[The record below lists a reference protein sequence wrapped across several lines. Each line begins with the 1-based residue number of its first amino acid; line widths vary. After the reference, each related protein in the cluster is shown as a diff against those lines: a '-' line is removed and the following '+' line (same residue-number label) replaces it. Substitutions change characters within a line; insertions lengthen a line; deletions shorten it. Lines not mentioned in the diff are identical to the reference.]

1 MKHQFAKQLRRFAG
15 PVGFPGPV
23 GFARQFQFVV
33 VVAFALSIAI
43 MPSILTA
50 APTEVP
56 SVVGDWKGAMSAGG
70 DTYHLVIHIAQEKD
84 GSLSGNMISTDQS
97 PTPIAF
103 DKIEFKDPA
112 LHFEITAIGGIYDG
126 SLNKDK
132 SEIAGHWKQA
142 GQDLE
147 LNLTRSK

>member
-1 MKHQFAKQLRRFAG
+1 M
-15 PVGFPGPV
+15 
-23 GFARQFQFVV
+23 
-33 VVAFALSIAI
+33 VAFALSIAI
-43 MPSILTA
+43 MPSFLKA
-50 APTEVP
+50 APAEVP

-70 DTYHLVIHIAQEKD
+70 DTYHLVIHIAQERD
-84 GSLSGNMISTDQS
+84 GRLSGKMISTDQS

-103 DKIEFKDPA
+103 NKIEFKDPA

-132 SEIAGHWKQA
+132 SEIAGHWKQS

>member
-1 MKHQFAKQLRRFAG
+1 MKHQFAKQLRRFTG
-15 PVGFPGPV
+15 PIGFPGPV
-23 GFARQFQFVV
+23 GFARKFQFVV

-43 MPSILTA
+43 MPSFLKA
-50 APTEVP
+50 APAEAP
-56 SVVGDWKGAMSAGG
+56 SVAGDWKGAMSAGG
-70 DTYHLVIHIAQEKD
+70 NTFHLVVHIAQEKD
-84 GSLSGNMISTDQS
+84 GSLSGNMISTDQN

-126 SLNKDK
+126 SLNKEK
-132 SEIAGHWKQA
+132 SEIAGHWKQS
-142 GQDLE
+142 GQDLD